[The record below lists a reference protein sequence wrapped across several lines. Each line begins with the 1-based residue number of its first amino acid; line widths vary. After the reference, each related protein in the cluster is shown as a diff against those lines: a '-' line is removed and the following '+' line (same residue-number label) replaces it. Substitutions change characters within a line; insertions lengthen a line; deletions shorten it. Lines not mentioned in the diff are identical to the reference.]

1 MMHSD
6 ENICKFYTFSGQL
19 ACVCVLCV
27 CLCVYICLC
36 FGFVVLFFKEG
47 KRWNWVHSSVCL
59 SLSVCLSVCLS
70 LSLSLSL
77 SLPTLAACVEQR
89 SMLLYVLL
97 GMRSPGRPPQRSH
110 SSWALKCE
118 VHANHWPRY
127 ISLSLSFSDPNVLAP
142 KDLSLQ
148 HTWSGK
154 EAQLKNSRKTKEKQR
169 KKDIQATVHILRLL
183 KTVCV
188 IP

>member
-59 SLSVCLSVCLS
+59 SLSVCLSVC